1 MKLKPYPAYKDSGVE
16 WLGEVPKHW
25 NLVSCR
31 GFVKERTS
39 KNDDGT
45 NENYLSLMANI
56 GIIPYAEKGDVGNK
70 KPEDLTKCKLVCKG
84 DFVINSMNY
93 GIGSYGLSPYDGV
106 CSPVYI
112 VLKPR
117 NEVVETGFATRV
129 FENKAFQAYAQ
140 SFGNGILE
148 HRAAIN
154 WDILKGIS
162 VGLPPIE
169 EQSQIL
175 TFLDRETTKLDTLIS
190 KQEKLIELL
199 QEKRQAVISHAVT
212 KGLDPDAKMKDS
224 GVAWLGMV
232 PEHWQMT
239 PMRFVSNLNPPVS
252 FNEVNED
259 DELIFLPM
267 DQIKNGFHL
276 LNRAPLSN
284 LNSSYNTFEKGDIL
298 LAKVTPCFE
307 NGNIAIAEGKGF
319 GTSEIFVLRPTSID
333 SRLFYWYL
341 QSDFFKMDGV
351 ASMTGAGGLKRVS
364 SDVPQKHHIPKPPM
378 NEQTTIANYID
389 QKTNKIDNL
398 IEKTKRSIELA
409 KEHRTALI
417 SAAVTG
423 KIDVR
428 DQVPEV
434 SYA

>member
-1 MKLKPYPAYKDSGVE
+1 MKLKPYLHYKDTGIGWLGSVPTEWELRRIKFTLVEKKKTENTELQSGAISYGEVITKDDESILAETRQSYQEVLIGEYLINPINLNYDLKSLRTALSKINVCVSPAYIVTRLSD
-16 WLGEVPKHW
+16 
-25 NLVSCR
+25 
-31 GFVKERTS
+31 ERV
-39 KNDDGT
+39 DC
-45 NENYLSLMANI
+45 NYLKYLLYQFDIAHMKTLGAGVRQTIKYSDI
-56 GIIPYAEKGDVGNK
+56 GNCFWCLPN
-70 KPEDLTKCKLVCKG
+70 
-84 DFVINSMNY
+84 
-93 GIGSYGLSPYDGV
+93 
-106 CSPVYI
+106 
-112 VLKPR
+112 
-117 NEVVETGFATRV
+117 
-129 FENKAFQAYAQ
+129 
-140 SFGNGILE
+140 
-148 HRAAIN
+148 AI
-154 WDILKGIS
+154 
-162 VGLPPIE
+162 
-169 EQSQIL
+169 EQRQIA

-199 QEKRQAVISHAVT
+199 KEKRQAVISHAVT
-212 KGLDPDAKMKDS
+212 KGLDPDVSMKDS
-224 GVAWLGMV
+224 GVEWLGDV

-428 DQVPEV
+428 DQVPEA